1 MLKNILNHD
10 YPAGQQARPRN
21 LVLTIWPSVKHALI
35 GKLHSTKELLFCAI
49 ITATLLSPQLLRA
62 DIIYNVSR
70 GGGIEGLFDTS
81 IYAGNT
87 FLTTSSPS
95 ILNSI
100 SLYLAISPAD
110 ISPTGTLNLDIY
122 EATASSIP
130 GLYVPNTTTT
140 RLARASINVEG
151 LTNGSAAFTPFT
163 YSGINAIT
171 LSANTNYA
179 FYLDATSVIFND
191 GAIHYLTNDTSLP
204 ANGNFF
210 QSDWAPNGDALVAIS
225 GEIDVTAVPEP
236 GTLILTGSAL
246 LAGAIG
252 VYFTRR
258 HRDQALTPAAV

>member
-62 DIIYNVSR
+62 GIIYNVSR
-70 GGGIEGLFDTS
+70 GGGTESLYNTS

-100 SLYLAISPAD
+100 SLYLAITPTSIGD
-110 ISPTGTLNLDIY
+110 TDYFPTGTLNLDIY
-122 EATASSIP
+122 EAKASSIP
-130 GLYVPNTTTT
+130 GLYVPNLSTSK
-140 RLARASINVEG
+140 LATASLNVEG
-151 LTNGSAAFTPFT
+151 LTNGIAAFTPFT

-179 FYLDATSVIFND
+179 FYLDATSVSFND
-191 GAIHYLTNDTSLP
+191 AEIRYLTNDTSLP

-210 QSDWAPNGDALVAIS
+210 QSDWAPEGDAGLAIS

-236 GTLILTGSAL
+236 GTMILFGVTM
-246 LAGAIG
+246 AIG
-252 VYFTRR
+252 GAVAVFRKRR
-258 HRDQALTPAAV
+258 KRNTD